1 MAAAANSFASEAG
14 REMLRAGG
22 SSIDAAIAMQAVLT
36 LVEPQASGIGGGA
49 LIMYWDG
56 QRVQSYDGRETAPAG
71 VTENLFLRSDGAP
84 MTFSEGQIGGR
95 SVGVPGVLR
104 ALELAHREHGKL
116 PWSRLFEPAIELAEK
131 GFPISPRLYT
141 QIAADKF
148 IPQSSA
154 MAGYFLTADGK
165 AKAVGTI
172 LRNPA
177 LAETLR
183 TIARDGAQALYT
195 GPIASEIVQQVNA
208 SRNSGTLSLA
218 DMSGYRAVERSPIC
232 SDYQKWKVCGMP
244 PPSSGGIAIA
254 QMLGTLQALAIK
266 DPRYSLETLKPNVVT
281 SAAGSE
287 PNADALHIIAEAG
300 RLAYADRNLYV
311 ADSDFVPVNLKGL
324 TDPRYLAMRANLIGP
339 KSMGK
344 AEAGIPPGTTVALAP
359 DRSPMR
365 ISTSHVAAVD
375 DFGGAISMTTTIEAY
390 FGSHIMV
397 RGFLLNNQLTD
408 FSFQPSE
415 NGRPVANRVEAGK
428 RPRSSMSPTLVFDKK
443 SNQLVGVLGSPGG
456 SQIIEYVSKAL
467 IGLLDWDMDVQA
479 AINMPNFGSRN
490 GPTEVEAGLVSPG
503 LIQSLKERGHEVAQI
518 EMTSGT
524 QVIVRRTRPDGSVVW
539 AGGADPRR
547 EGVARG
553 TRGRPDRPIFF
564 KGAADFKGATRPA
577 NAPPESVGRCPSH

>member
-1 MAAAANSFASEAG
+1 
-14 REMLRAGG
+14 
-22 SSIDAAIAMQAVLT
+22 
-36 LVEPQASGIGGGA
+36 
-49 LIMYWDG
+49 
-56 QRVQSYDGRETAPAG
+56 
-71 VTENLFLRSDGAP
+71 
-84 MTFSEGQIGGR
+84 
-95 SVGVPGVLR
+95 
-104 ALELAHREHGKL
+104 
-116 PWSRLFEPAIELAEK
+116 
-131 GFPISPRLYT
+131 
-141 QIAADKF
+141 
-148 IPQSSA
+148 
-154 MAGYFLTADGK
+154 
-165 AKAVGTI
+165 
-172 LRNPA
+172 
-177 LAETLR
+177 
-183 TIARDGAQALYT
+183 
-195 GPIASEIVQQVNA
+195 
-208 SRNSGTLSLA
+208 
-218 DMSGYRAVERSPIC
+218 VERFPIC
-232 SDYQKWKVCGMP
+232 SDYQKWNVCGMP

-311 ADSDFVPVNLKGL
+311 ADPDFVPVNLKGL

-344 AEAGIPPGTTVALAP
+344 AEAGIPPGTTAALAP

-365 ISTSHVAAVD
+365 VSTSHVAAVD

-397 RGFLLNNQLTD
+397 GGFLLNNQLTD

-443 SNQLVGVLGSPGG
+443 SGQLVAVLGSPGG

-503 LIQSLKERGHEVAQI
+503 LIQSLKDRGHDVAQI
-518 EMTSGT
+518 EMTSGI
-524 QVIVRRTRPDGSVVW
+524 QAIMRRTRPDGSVVW

-553 TRGRPDRPIFF
+553 D
-564 KGAADFKGATRPA
+564 
-577 NAPPESVGRCPSH
+577 